1 MVPNILK
8 PFMFCKKNDMFLAF
22 FQTKYIEK
30 KKSGKKV
37 MGPHKERNQAKLG
50 KTKKL
55 SYLFQRKF

>member
-1 MVPNILK
+1 
-8 PFMFCKKNDMFLAF
+8 MFCKKNDMFLAF

-37 MGPHKERNQAKLG
+37 MEPHKERNQAKLG

-55 SYLFQRKF
+55 SYLFLRKF